1 MPKMSEGF
9 WRSVAAITVSVIVTG
24 AVAGIFVSPVAGI
37 FAGLVMLPVAIVIDW
52 ETRWRR
58 EIAISRATLHAF
70 KAARPTT

>member
-24 AVAGIFVSPVAGI
+24 AVAGTFAGI
-37 FAGLVMLPVAIVIDW
+37 VILLVAIAVDW
-52 ETRWRR
+52 ETRRRR

-70 KAARPTT
+70 KMAHPTT